1 MQDELQRLGPNLA
14 YFPLKVAVETFDDY
28 PDFSRELLW
37 AKIVMER
44 VSGKG
49 LRLLKFL
56 GRPVTHKTYR
66 PV

>member
-14 YFPLKVAVETFDDY
+14 YFPLKVAVETFNDY
-28 PDFSRELLW
+28 PDCSRELLW
-37 AKIVMER
+37 AKVVMEK

-56 GRPVTHKTYR
+56 GRPVTHKAYR